1 MLLRKPPPQAA
12 RALSTRAAAGRA
24 GTAAGRTGAPPG
36 ASSNLLA
43 YKRRLPGKKKAKG
56 LQAVS
61 PPLGARVSA
70 YMMGSVH
77 DPVELTELL
86 RTRFAASGSVQR
98 LNSPTLTDLDE
109 LTRADSAAD
118 DSLHDVVHL
127 SAPALGEASPEGTP
141 NASVFFFSGPT
152 HNVGSCGDTCVSVFW
167 GADPE
172 FEVALLADL
181 RALHQ
186 LSKSPLSQRMQLDRL
201 AIPREEVLIQPGER
215 TALRERGEGLL
226 LEEGAPPAARLLDEL
241 VVSQALQRHMKL
253 LLVEN
258 EVEELLA
265 EVKYTVRQGLGTAIS
280 TQLRAQVFGSLQA
293 GRRRQGSLQAR
304 MWQMREV
311 NFDSRMVSTPDW
323 LWDDPAREELYDAL
337 VGEYDIQPRMEAIN
351 QQLDYAE
358 GAMTSIKEDRQHR
371 HSLFVEYTIV
381 LLICFEVGIELY
393 SLGWLDPIPP
403 PPPEPSPPLVSP
415 PAPAAV
421 PAEAGPQPETCLAAA
436 ALQKGEE
443 ATRQQQRQHGTR
455 VSRTHS
461 RQNGG
466 ERHVV

>member
-1 MLLRKPPPQAA
+1 MLLCRPPSRAA
-12 RALSTRAAAGRA
+12 RVLSTRAAAGR
-24 GTAAGRTGAPPG
+24 TGGPPG

-43 YKRRLPGKKKAKG
+43 YKRRAPGKKKAKG
-56 LQAVS
+56 LKAES

-152 HNVGSCGDTCVSVFW
+152 HNVGSCGDTCVSIFW

-186 LSKSPLSQRMQLDRL
+186 LSKSPLNQRMQLDRL

-215 TALRERGEGLL
+215 TALRERGDGLL

-293 GRRRQGSLQAR
+293 GKRRKQGSLQAR

-337 VGEYDIQPRMEAIN
+337 VGQDGQSGLLGKGISGHHG
-351 QQLDYAE
+351 L
-358 GAMTSIKEDRQHR
+358 HR
-371 HSLFVEYTIV
+371 L
-381 LLICFEVGIELY
+381 
-393 SLGWLDPIPP
+393 
-403 PPPEPSPPLVSP
+403 
-415 PAPAAV
+415 
-421 PAEAGPQPETCLAAA
+421 
-436 ALQKGEE
+436 
-443 ATRQQQRQHGTR
+443 R
-455 VSRTHS
+455 SRA
-461 RQNGG
+461 
-466 ERHVV
+466 